1 MREQTATDRI
11 PTEDESRTILATRA
25 GRLAFGMNRTATYKA
40 IKDKTFPLEVI
51 RAGGQLFV
59 RTRDLRE
66 LLRLDEP
73 VSAATP

>member
-1 MREQTATDRI
+1 MYDESASDRI
-11 PTEDESRTILATRA
+11 PTEEERRTILATRA

-40 IKDKTFPLEVI
+40 IKDSTFPLEVI

-73 VSAATP
+73 LSTAP